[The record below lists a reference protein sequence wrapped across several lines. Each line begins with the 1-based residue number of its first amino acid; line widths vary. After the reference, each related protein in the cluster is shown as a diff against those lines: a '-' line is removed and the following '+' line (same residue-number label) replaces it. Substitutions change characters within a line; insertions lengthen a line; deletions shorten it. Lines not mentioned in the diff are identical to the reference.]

1 MLTRSILLSAA
12 LWCLLPDHAFAVEE
26 FSTRGEVEYIDRW
39 YSWDDAKWRVA
50 QPTLPLPASLKPPNC
65 PQSIVIYIHGF
76 QNDAE
81 SATSNFNQAE
91 SMLRAGGFA
100 GPVYGFSWDSDP
112 GVTKFD
118 IARESANING
128 KVLAQL
134 LRDIKK
140 SCPGIRVNIITH
152 SLGARVALQAMK
164 CGGCA
169 DTVQM
174 MAPAVDNE
182 VLETDEEF
190 GSARVAVRS
199 GRLKVWYNDE
209 DDILGATY
217 PIEEGDSALGSGG
230 SEHGAGCLRVSA
242 AQCDAEPKLKQG
254 AGPNG
259 KSRNPGAPG
268 TDAEDD
274 HSGYLFS
281 TPLMRCLIGRLRT

>member
-1 MLTRSILLSAA
+1 MLIRAVLLSVA
-12 LWCLLPDHAFAVEE
+12 LCCLFPADAFAVEE
-26 FSTRGEVEYIDRW
+26 FSTRGQVRFISGW
-39 YSWDDAKWRVA
+39 FTWDDAKWDTA
-50 QPTLPLPASLKPPNC
+50 QPTLALPASLMPPNC
-65 PQSIVIYIHGF
+65 PTSIVIYIHGF

-81 SATSNFNQAE
+81 GATSNFNQAE
-91 SMLRAGGFA
+91 SILRAGGFA

-118 IARESANING
+118 IARESANLNG

-134 LRDIKK
+134 TNDIKR

-174 MAPAVDNE
+174 LAPAVDNE
-182 VLETDEEF
+182 VLEADEEF
-190 GSARVAVRS
+190 GSSTVSVRA
-199 GRLKVWYNDE
+199 GRLKVWYNDD
-209 DDILGATY
+209 DDILGGTY
-217 PIEEGDSALGSGG
+217 GIEEGDSALGSGG
-230 SEHGAGCLRVSA
+230 SEHGARCLRVSA
-242 AQCDAEPKLKQG
+242 AQCDAEPKLKAG

-259 KSRNPGAPG
+259 KSRNPDATG

-274 HSGYLFS
+274 HSGYIWS
-281 TPLMRCLIGRLRT
+281 MTLMRCLIRRFRL